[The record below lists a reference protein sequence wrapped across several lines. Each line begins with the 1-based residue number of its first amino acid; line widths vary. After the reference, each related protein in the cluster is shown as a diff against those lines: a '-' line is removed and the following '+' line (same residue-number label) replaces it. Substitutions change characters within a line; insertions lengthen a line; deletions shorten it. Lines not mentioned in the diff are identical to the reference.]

1 MHATVFP
8 FNSETVIAGAG
19 KSLFREIND
28 GESDSTRLAHSAV
41 FSILLW

>member
-8 FNSETVIAGAG
+8 FNSEIVIAGAG

-28 GESDSTRLAHSAV
+28 GEGDPMRLAHSAV
-41 FSILLW
+41 FSIILW